1 MIVVADASP
10 LIFLGKIGRLRLVV
24 GLFPG
29 TILVPMSVNAEV
41 LAIPLAPDEEHS
53 LNTFLK
59 SCRIVSVSAPRR
71 YTAALSQAD
80 NEALTL
86 SVQRKAGLLLADDRL
101 LRRLAVAEG
110 IRPMGTLGI
119 LLRAKEQGL
128 MTGVEARKCLEQLV
142 QQHQFRISIEVYD
155 ATVQRI
161 EAHRAP
167 GK

>member
-1 MIVVADASP
+1 MIVVADSSP
-10 LIFLGKIGRLRLVV
+10 LIFLGKIGRLGLVV

-29 TILVPMSVNAEV
+29 TVLVPSSVNEEL
-41 LAIPLAPDEEHS
+41 LAIPIAPDEEYC
-53 LNTFLK
+53 LNAFLK

-71 YTAALSQAD
+71 YATALSHAD

-110 IRPMGTLGI
+110 IRPMGTLGV
-119 LLRAKEQGL
+119 LLRGMEQGL
-128 MTGVEARKCLEQLV
+128 MTGGETRRCLEQLV

-161 EAHRAP
+161 ETHRAS
-167 GK
+167 GR